1 MAQGTRYPSVTVSFK
16 ASDAITANRFVQ
28 VTGPREVSA
37 ITAVTE
43 VPLGVAIESVT
54 AGQDVAV
61 DIGGVAIVTASAALS
76 AGVAVG
82 ISANGRIA
90 AAGANNVVGILIDTV
105 AAAGELASVALVGPA
120 MGHTHS

>member
-16 ASDAITANRFVQ
+16 AKTGITANRLVR
-28 VTGPREVSA
+28 VTGPKEVSA
-37 ITAVTE
+37 ITAVTQ
-43 VPLGVAIESVT
+43 VPVGVAIESVSS
-54 AGQDVAV
+54 GQDVAV

-90 AAGANNVVGILIDTV
+90 AAAANNVVGILLDTV